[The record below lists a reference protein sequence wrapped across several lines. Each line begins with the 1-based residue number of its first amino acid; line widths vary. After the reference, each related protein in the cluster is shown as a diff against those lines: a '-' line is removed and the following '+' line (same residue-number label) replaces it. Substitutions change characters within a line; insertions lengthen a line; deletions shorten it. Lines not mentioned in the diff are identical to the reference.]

1 MGKRF
6 TGAAFAAI
14 AYFSGGD
21 VQAAADTA
29 SAARTAT
36 EFRQAVDN
44 SVSAAEVSEEGQH
57 LARELTVK
65 DQVPENQPANETND
79 ARQKSVGIEEA
90 ARPAQ
95 KDPEGDPDDPQKTL
109 LHGRER
115 EEKEEREKEDEELDL
130 GDREGVSS
138 GNITAPAPPAGGESA
153 VTGEQRD
160 QGAAPA
166 DEERSWAAAGADQ
179 QRAEA
184 AAGADQ
190 QRAEAAAGA
199 DQQRAEA
206 AAGADQQRAEA
217 AAGADQQRA
226 EAAAGADQQRAE
238 AAARADDQS
247 HQQAAAE
254 DEERFGRPAQES
266 EPTDET
272 WPEDDAD
279 VDDPDID

>member
-1 MGKRF
+1 M
-6 TGAAFAAI
+6 
-14 AYFSGGD
+14 
-21 VQAAADTA
+21 QAAADTA
-29 SAARTAT
+29 SAARTGT
-36 EFRQAVDN
+36 EVRQAVDN

-65 DQVPENQPANETND
+65 DQIPENQPANETND

-130 GDREGVSS
+130 GDREEVSS

-153 VTGEQRD
+153 VTGEEQA

-166 DEERSWAAAGADQ
+166 DEERSRAAGWGGS
-179 QRAEA
+179 A
-184 AAGADQ
+184 ARRSG
-190 QRAEAAAGA
+190 RRGGSAARRSG
-199 DQQRAEA
+199 RRGGSA
-206 AAGADQQRAEA
+206 ARRSGRRGGSA
-217 AAGADQQRA
+217 ARRSGRRGGSATRRSGGGRISN
-226 EAAAGADQQRAE
+226 GR
-238 AAARADDQS
+238 AAARADDES
-247 HQQAAAE
+247 YQQAAAE
-254 DEERFGRPAQES
+254 DEERFGRPVQES
-266 EPTDET
+266 EPADET